1 MKYTTVNSLI
11 LEMPMYSKQEIL
23 NTVDNELLFNL
34 KTYTGT
40 IDFNCKECNS
50 ASTWKGTN
58 AIIKLFGTFIQNYE
72 HFTKIIQGHP
82 EQLKNQ
88 LINQF
93 YYINFECTR
102 DKNHKAIFVYWVDSF
117 IQKIGQYPSL
127 VSMNETDIK
136 KYKKVLTNEKF
147 KEYKRGIGLV
157 AHGIGI
163 GSFVYLRRIF
173 EDLIENAHSES
184 KTQTDWNEEKYKMAR
199 MDDKIELLKSNLPK
213 FLVENKI
220 IYGILSKGIHEL
232 GEEECLRHFPIMK
245 NGIELMLDEKLSEI
259 ERINKT
265 KEAEKAILIVKNA
278 IS

>member
-72 HFTKIIQGHP
+72 HFTKIIQGHQ
-82 EQLKNQ
+82 EQQKIQ
-88 LINQF
+88 LANQF
-93 YYINFECTR
+93 YYITFECTR
-102 DKNHKAIFVYWVDSF
+102 DKNHKSIFVYWVDSF

-127 VSMNETDIK
+127 ASMNETNIK
-136 KYKKVLTNEKF
+136 KYNKVLSIEKF
-147 KEYKRGIGLV
+147 KEFKRAIGLS

-173 EDLIENAHSES
+173 EDLIESAHNES
-184 KTQTDWNEEKYKMAR
+184 KIQTDWNEENYKMAT
-199 MDDKIELLKSNLPK
+199 MDKKIELLKANLPK
-213 FLVENKI
+213 FLVDNKI

-232 GEEECLRHFPIMK
+232 GEDDCVEHFAIMK
-245 NGIELMLDEKLSEI
+245 NGIELMLDEKLSELDK
-259 ERINKT
+259 INKT
-265 KEAEKAILIVKNA
+265 KEAEIAISKVKNK
-278 IS
+278 IR